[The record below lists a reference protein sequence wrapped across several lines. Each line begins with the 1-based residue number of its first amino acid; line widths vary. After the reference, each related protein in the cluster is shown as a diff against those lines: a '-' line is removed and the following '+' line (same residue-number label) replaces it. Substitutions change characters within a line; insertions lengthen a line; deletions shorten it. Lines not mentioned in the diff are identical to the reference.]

1 MAKRNLLCV
10 HYSYEVLAF
19 VWGFRKKIMKHLL
32 KKLKKLSRA
41 YDFPFHLFHE
51 HSPPCKHTHKSTVV
65 IQGDKVDIVSYTVV
79 FYPEILGN
87 IKIEFLP
94 LISLDTKAKE
104 SKILCF

>member
-1 MAKRNLLCV
+1 MRAQEEN
-10 HYSYEVLAF
+10 YETSLKETKKAF
-19 VWGFRKKIMKHLL
+19 H
-32 KKLKKLSRA
+32 A

-51 HSPPCKHTHKSTVV
+51 HSPPCEHTHKSIVV
-65 IQGDKVDIVSYTVV
+65 IQGGKVDIVSYTVV

-94 LISLDTKAKE
+94 LISLDTIAKE